1 MCTHVQILSGSR
13 EVGRNKVELK
23 VGNNPR
29 VDATAAGSANLILP
43 SGRVIYVD
51 IHINSNKLYNV
62 QTKESESDGLDRT
75 LIWQCHL
82 GHISEQRV
90 SALYKVRSAR
100 PIRIQKN

>member
-1 MCTHVQILSGSR
+1 M
-13 EVGRNKVELK
+13 ELK
-23 VGNNPR
+23 VDNNLR

-62 QTKESESDGLDRT
+62 QTKKSKSDGLDRT
-75 LIWQCHL
+75 LIWHCHL
-82 GHISEQRV
+82 GRMNEQRV